1 MRLMPFLVAL
11 TLVTI
16 TAGAV
21 GFWNGM
27 SLGMVAILCIAI
39 FFLGQFLYL
48 GLVAIMAREEATR
61 RKNQGRRKVGR
72 EASDDTATPH
82 VSRGAYL
89 NQENR

>member
-1 MRLMPFLVAL
+1 MRLMPFLVVL

-16 TAGAV
+16 IAGAV

-39 FFLGQFLYL
+39 FFLGQILYV
-48 GLVAIMAREEATR
+48 GLVAIMTREETVR
-61 RKNQGRRKVGR
+61 RKNQGPAQAGR
-72 EASDDTATPH
+72 EASDDNTTSH